1 MTTLQPPFASVEKPP
16 SSVRAWIGATLA
28 QLAASTLFSRHEV
41 FTVYKA
47 IERKQAQP
55 DPSPVES
62 LPEEQH
68 KEQDAVVPPRLQGMP
83 LPPPCEGRA
92 AHMVRDA
99 LVPAEAPV
107 AQGQWAD
114 TNAVALLEDSKET
127 LGNRASEYDRH
138 KAEERSFPEI
148 ARRFNQR
155 TGLNI
160 NARQAVV
167 FLQVLKQVRRDTAP
181 GFHRDS
187 FVDEACYIALE
198 ALYAAQG
205 MPVKTGKDA

>member
-1 MTTLQPPFASVEKPP
+1 MTTLQPPF
-16 SSVRAWIGATLA
+16 
-28 QLAASTLFSRHEV
+28 
-41 FTVYKA
+41 
-47 IERKQAQP
+47 
-55 DPSPVES
+55 
-62 LPEEQH
+62 
-68 KEQDAVVPPRLQGMP
+68 
-83 LPPPCEGRA
+83 
-92 AHMVRDA
+92 
-99 LVPAEAPV
+99 EAPV
-107 AQGQWAD
+107 YDSQRTD
-114 TNAVALLEDSKET
+114 TNAVALLEDSRKT
-127 LGNRASEYDRH
+127 IDNRASEYDQGS
-138 KAEERSFPEI
+138 AEERAFPEI